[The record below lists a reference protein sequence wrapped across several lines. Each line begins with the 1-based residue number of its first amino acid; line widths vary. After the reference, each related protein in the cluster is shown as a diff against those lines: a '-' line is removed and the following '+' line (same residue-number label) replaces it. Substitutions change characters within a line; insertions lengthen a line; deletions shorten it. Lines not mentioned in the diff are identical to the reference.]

1 LVALD
6 AEWVR
11 RILQTK
17 IDTLS
22 LALDPS
28 RPSLSTLSLSLSL
41 SPIEELCS
49 PNDHLS
55 VARASPRYLKKLRI
69 IAAME
74 ILGDLH
80 SSHSTP
86 LINRIFYHV
95 DQTGRR
101 CRQWRSLSLSLS
113 LSLSRDQAPSIVV
126 FYSSSA
132 APSIYRQLLNLR
144 DLILC
149 CNSS

>member
-1 LVALD
+1 
-6 AEWVR
+6 
-11 RILQTK
+11 
-17 IDTLS
+17 
-22 LALDPS
+22 
-28 RPSLSTLSLSLSL
+28 
-41 SPIEELCS
+41 
-49 PNDHLS
+49 
-55 VARASPRYLKKLRI
+55 
-69 IAAME
+69 ME
-74 ILGDLH
+74 ILADLH

-101 CRQWRSLSLSLS
+101 CRQWRARSLS
-113 LSLSRDQAPSIVV
+113 LSLSRDQPRFIVV
-126 FYSSSA
+126 FYSSFA

>member
-6 AEWVR
+6 ADWV
-11 RILQTK
+11 LQN
-17 IDTLS
+17 
-22 LALDPS
+22 LAEED
-28 RPSLSTLSLSLSL
+28 RPSLSRSRPISTISLYSLSL
-41 SPIEELCS
+41 SPIGELCS

-74 ILGDLH
+74 ILADLH
-80 SSHSTP
+80 SSSHSTP
-86 LINRIFYHV
+86 LINRFYHV

-101 CRQWRSLSLSLS
+101 CRQRCS

>member
-1 LVALD
+1 MGSQNLAD
-6 AEWVR
+6 EDR
-11 RILQTK
+11 HS
-17 IDTLS
+17 LS
-22 LALDPS
+22 RS
-28 RPSLSTLSLSLSL
+28 RPISTISLYSLSLSLSL

-113 LSLSRDQAPSIVV
+113 LSRDQAPSIVV

-132 APSIYRQLLNLR
+132 APSICRQLLNLR